1 MTRGGASRLQ
11 PQQQQQHFVIGNNL
25 SVSTDAISLDGLLD
39 CVSSGSFS
47 SPPSPKAGAG
57 HRTIAGEDGELNLF
71 IAITRWR
78 CLGDWGDFIV

>member
-11 PQQQQQHFVIGNNL
+11 QQQQQHLVIGNNL

-57 HRTIAGEDGELNLF
+57 CRTIGGEDGELNLF
-71 IAITRWR
+71 IAITR